1 MFEKL
6 YLKCSSFVPFPLFE
20 ALLLIVLG
28 LAFLSVFLA
37 LCLLTRPTM
46 LIFKT
51 KNQKHILEK
60 KHRPSCLQGKHF
72 ELTDFSPKSCFGAYY
87 IG

>member
-6 YLKCSSFVPFPLFE
+6 YLKCSSFVPSPLFE

-51 KNQKHILEK
+51 KKPETHFREK
-60 KHRPSCLQGKHF
+60 
-72 ELTDFSPKSCFGAYY
+72 A
-87 IG
+87 